1 MNDNREWKVSLED
14 ALREIHRQ
22 LMEDEIYLNR
32 RLSQGALPEELPDE
46 EMRIRRI
53 FSLAVMMEETIDNV
67 LKEIESADAEEPAP
81 EGELHSLEYKS
92 HTIGTPDEETA
103 SADIEDIAI
112 DDGPAESPEAAAEE
126 PAEEPAASEAEETTE
141 EMTAEGRPEIEETAD
156 EEAPA
161 AEIAEA
167 GDAAEADRT
176 AEESGLTDAPEAE
189 EDEDAEVSDEWED
202 HDDEEEDDDEDDD
215 EIPFMTDAGTS
226 REALRAA
233 AEKDRKEKKKK
244 EKKEKERREKEKKKK
259 KEKDKKNKKKDKKEK
274 KKAKKEK
281 KDKAGKKIKLVIED

>member
-92 HTIGTPDEETA
+92 HTIGTPDEEAA

-112 DDGPAESPEAAAEE
+112 DGEPAEPPEAAAEE

-141 EMTAEGRPEIEETAD
+141 EMTAEEMPEIEETAD
-156 EEAPA
+156 EEAT
-161 AEIAEA
+161 ETESEAEA
-167 GDAAEADRT
+167 EETAAPLDEEEPDDAAEAVSEDDAFPDR
-176 AEESGLTDAPEAE
+176 E
-189 EDEDAEVSDEWED
+189 EDEDEDE
-202 HDDEEEDDDEDDD
+202 DDEDDDDD

-244 EKKEKERREKEKKKK
+244 EKKERREKEKKKK

>member
-67 LKEIESADAEEPAP
+67 LKEIENADAEAPAP

-92 HTIGTPDEETA
+92 HTIGTPDEEAA

-112 DDGPAESPEAAAEE
+112 DGEPTEPANAPAGAEEIPEAA
-126 PAEEPAASEAEETTE
+126 EET
-141 EMTAEGRPEIEETAD
+141 APAD

-161 AEIAEA
+161 AEEIAEA
-167 GDAAEADRT
+167 GDAAETDRT
-176 AEESGLTDAPEAE
+176 AEETGLTDAPEAEDTDAE

-202 HDDEEEDDDEDDD
+202 HDDEEEDDDEDDDDD

-244 EKKEKERREKEKKKK
+244 AKKEKERREKEKKKK
-259 KEKDKKNKKKDKKEK
+259 KEKDKKDKKKDKKEK

>member
-141 EMTAEGRPEIEETAD
+141 EMAAEEMPEIEETAD
-156 EEAPA
+156 
-161 AEIAEA
+161 AEA
-167 GDAAEADRT
+167 TETESEAEETAAPLDEEEPDDAAEA
-176 AEESGLTDAPEAE
+176 
-189 EDEDAEVSDEWED
+189 VS
-202 HDDEEEDDDEDDD
+202 EDDAFPDREEADDDDD

-259 KEKDKKNKKKDKKEK
+259 KEKDKKDKKKDKKEK

>member
-112 DDGPAESPEAAAEE
+112 DDGPAEPANAPDGTEETPEAA
-126 PAEEPAASEAEETTE
+126 EETV
-141 EMTAEGRPEIEETAD
+141 PAD

-161 AEIAEA
+161 AESAEA
-167 GDAAEADRT
+167 GGAAEADRT

-189 EDEDAEVSDEWED
+189 DTDAEEGEDAEAPDEWED
-202 HDDEEEDDDEDDD
+202 HDDEEEDDEEEDDDEDD

-259 KEKDKKNKKKDKKEK
+259 KEKDKKDKKKDKKEK

>member
-92 HTIGTPDEETA
+92 HTIGTPDEEAA

-112 DDGPAESPEAAAEE
+112 DGE
-126 PAEEPAASEAEETTE
+126 PAEPAN
-141 EMTAEGRPEIEETAD
+141 
-156 EEAPA
+156 AP
-161 AEIAEA
+161 
-167 GDAAEADRT
+167 D
-176 AEESGLTDAPEAE
+176 
-189 EDEDAEVSDEWED
+189 
-202 HDDEEEDDDEDDD
+202 
-215 EIPFMTDAGTS
+215 
-226 REALRAA
+226 
-233 AEKDRKEKKKK
+233 
-244 EKKEKERREKEKKKK
+244 
-259 KEKDKKNKKKDKKEK
+259 
-274 KKAKKEK
+274 
-281 KDKAGKKIKLVIED
+281 